1 MLNETTTNKLHEMN
15 LGVMA
20 QLFHAQM
27 TDAAFAELGFEERF
41 GLLVDAEWS
50 SRKNNRL
57 KRLIRT
63 AGYEFPNAAIEDIEY
78 HADRNLDKSL
88 IMRLGTCNYVQEYH
102 NIIILGA
109 TGNGKTY
116 LANAFGMAA
125 NRNFYTVKYIR
136 LPDLLGELA
145 VARGEGRYSKV
156 VKQYKQV
163 KLLILDEWL
172 LFPMND
178 IETRDVL
185 DIVNARHKR
194 ASTIFCSQFP
204 PEGWYQKINEP
215 TIADAIIDR
224 IVHDAYTIFIDAKGM
239 RERKGIKK

>member
-1 MLNETTTNKLHEMN
+1 MN
-15 LGVMA
+15 LSVMA
-20 QLFHAQM
+20 QSFQTQM
-27 TDAAFAELGFEERF
+27 TDPAFAELGFEDRF
-41 GLLVDAEWS
+41 GMLVDAEWS

-57 KRLIRT
+57 KRLIRN
-63 AGYEFPNAAIEDIEY
+63 AAYEFLNAAIEDIEY
-78 HADRNLDKSL
+78 HAYRNLDKSL
-88 IMRLGTCNYVQEYH
+88 IVRLGTCNYVQEHH
-102 NIIILGA
+102 NIIIFGA

-116 LANAFGMAA
+116 IANAFGMAA

-145 VARGEGRYSKV
+145 IARGEGQYPKV

-172 LFPMND
+172 LFPISD
-178 IETRDVL
+178 IEARDIL

-215 TIADAIIDR
+215 TIADAIVDR
-224 IVHDAYTIFIDAKGM
+224 IVHDSYTILIDGKGM